1 MLFSIRDIE
10 LLRLLRW
17 CRCID
22 PADLANVADDTTLT
36 NLKRVK
42 LIRVNKASRAL
53 MLTSKGNELLEA
65 HFDDL
70 PENIPL
76 AYKTAD
82 TLRRIRV
89 AKLTLTA
96 YRAGF
101 SVFTTEMISLEG
113 NAASFIPT
121 MMRGRGANPWSNS
134 RIALLLRLGELL
146 AAVHYVCP
154 GIGDILLTD
163 ELNSFTN
170 NTATIPKVRRV
181 MIFAGES
188 YQSVLQELQRA
199 PSTEEGR
206 LVSYADAYRVCAL
219 PVHLLSCDDIGA
231 LQIRVMAQP
240 DYRRRLTVAAL
251 KSYYQPPP
259 KEHPEWDAMFQ
270 DAPFIMAVD
279 MELRRIDAAIESAR
293 AAGFK
298 QVAMA
303 ALDGQAKAV
312 LSLRYR
318 VSGLAR
324 VFTLSE
330 DAIASLGDMTLYAP
344 SPRQFETREGGV
356 INAPLIQADRKSGRQ
371 GQK

>member
-17 CRCID
+17 CRLID
-22 PADLANVADDTTLT
+22 PASLTNLADDTTLA
-36 NLKRVK
+36 NLKRLK
-42 LIRVNKASRAL
+42 LIRVHKTSRAL
-53 MLTSKGNELLEA
+53 TLTAKGSDLLEA
-65 HFDDL
+65 HFHDL
-70 PENIPL
+70 PEYVPL
-76 AYKTAD
+76 AYKAAD
-82 TLRRIRV
+82 TLRRLRV
-89 AKLTLTA
+89 SKLTLTA

-101 SVFTTEMISLEG
+101 SVFTTELSSLET
-113 NAASFIPT
+113 NATSFIPS
-121 MMRGRGANPWSNS
+121 MMRGRGSNPWSNS
-134 RIALLLRLGELL
+134 RIALLARLSDQL
-146 AAVHYVCP
+146 AAIHYVCP
-154 GIGDILLTD
+154 DIGDILLTD

-170 NTATIPKVRRV
+170 NTAPIPKVRHV

-199 PSTEEGR
+199 PGEKDSR
-206 LVSYADAYRVCAL
+206 LVSYADAYRLCGL
-219 PVHLLSCDDIGA
+219 PVHLLSCDDTGA
-231 LQIRVMAQP
+231 MQLRIMAQP
-240 DYRRRLTVAAL
+240 DYRRRLTMAAL

-279 MELRRIDAAIESAR
+279 MELRRIDAAIESAK
-293 AAGFK
+293 AAGFR

-318 VSGLAR
+318 LPGLAR

-330 DAIASLGDMTLYAP
+330 EAIATLGDMTLYAP
-344 SPRQFETREGGV
+344 SPRQYETPEGGV
-356 INAPLIQADRKSGRQ
+356 INAPLIQADRKSG
-371 GQK
+371 GQSRK